1 MVKIINKSVYAFFFY
16 LSEFT
21 DVMEMNYSEYLLL
34 QINKLGPNQSYSA
47 LDSIVASKE
56 ITVSIHDQ

>member
-1 MVKIINKSVYAFFFY
+1 
-16 LSEFT
+16 
-21 DVMEMNYSEYLLL
+21 MNYSEYLLL